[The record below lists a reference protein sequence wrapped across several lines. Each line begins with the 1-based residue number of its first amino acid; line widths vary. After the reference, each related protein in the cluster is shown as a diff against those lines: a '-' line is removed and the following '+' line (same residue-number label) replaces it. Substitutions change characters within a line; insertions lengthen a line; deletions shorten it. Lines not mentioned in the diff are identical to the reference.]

1 MYYVVHSFCKCVGVV
16 CVVLKKCVSDC
27 DEWYHSI
34 VCLWVVVY
42 VSFRCV
48 FVCAVIGDIS

>member
-1 MYYVVHSFCKCVGVV
+1 MLFIHFVNVLVLCF
-16 CVVLKKCVSDC
+16 VLKKCVSDC